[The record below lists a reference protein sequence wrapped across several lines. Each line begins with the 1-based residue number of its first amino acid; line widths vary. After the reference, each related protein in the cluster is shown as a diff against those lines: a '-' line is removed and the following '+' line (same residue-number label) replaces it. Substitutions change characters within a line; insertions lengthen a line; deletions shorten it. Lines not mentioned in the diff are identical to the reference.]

1 MGEINRNSY
10 RCNDCGEPVDGA
22 VSICGIC
29 WYDTGHFLVWIGG
42 RDLTGRQDAP
52 ELNHP
57 TREQVAA

>member
-1 MGEINRNSY
+1 M
-10 RCNDCGEPVDGA
+10 
-22 VSICGIC
+22 
-29 WYDTGHFLVWIGG
+29 WIGG